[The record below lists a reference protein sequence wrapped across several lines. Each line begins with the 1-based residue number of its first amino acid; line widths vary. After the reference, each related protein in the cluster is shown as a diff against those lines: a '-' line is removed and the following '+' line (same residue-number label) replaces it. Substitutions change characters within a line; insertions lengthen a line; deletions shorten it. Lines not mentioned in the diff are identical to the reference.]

1 MPDPADPVTIA
12 RDLVR
17 CRSVTPAEG
26 GALGM
31 IETLLGGAGFT
42 VARMTFAEP
51 GTAPV
56 ENLCARLGKSPPH
69 LVFAG
74 HTDVV
79 PPGDEGRWAHPPFAR
94 EIAGGAL
101 YGRGPGNMK
110 GGIACA
116 LAAALDHVAARGGQP
131 AGSIS

>member
-1 MPDPADPVTIA
+1 MSQPADPVTIA

-31 IETLLGGAGFT
+31 IETLLAGAGFT
-42 VARMTFAEP
+42 VNRMTFAEP
-51 GTAPV
+51 GTAPI
-56 ENLCARLGKSPPH
+56 ENLYARLGSSAPH

-79 PPGDEGRWAHPPFAR
+79 PPGDEARWAHPPFPA
-94 EIAGGAL
+94 EIAGRLL
-101 YGRGPGNMK
+101 YWRGT
-110 GGIACA
+110 
-116 LAAALDHVAARGGQP
+116 V
-131 AGSIS
+131 